1 MSDWDRKQLLVTA
14 DAIKHCI
21 DAVDLPKTAM
31 VVELEKVYDL
41 ANKSAKCVVDASE
54 NLESVRRQLC
64 ATFRKNTLYECDV
77 QEGWSTNC
85 AFMRHN
91 ADR

>member
-1 MSDWDRKQLLVTA
+1 MT

-21 DAVDLPKTAM
+21 DAVDMPKTAM
-31 VVELEKVYDL
+31 VVELEKVYEL
-41 ANKSAKCVVDASE
+41 ASKSAKCVLGASE

-64 ATFRKNTLYECDV
+64 ATCRKNTLYDCDV

>member
-1 MSDWDRKQLLVTA
+1 MSDWDRKQLLAMA
-14 DAIKHCI
+14 DAIKNCI
-21 DAVDLPKTAM
+21 GAVDMPKTVIAQ
-31 VVELEKVYDL
+31 ELEKVYEL
-41 ANKSAKCVVDASE
+41 ANKSSKSVLDASA

-64 ATFRKNTLYECDV
+64 ATCRKNTLYDCDV

>member
-1 MSDWDRKQLLVTA
+1 MSDWDRRQLLAMT

-21 DAVDLPKTAM
+21 DAVDMPKTAM
-31 VVELEKVYDL
+31 VVELEKVYEL
-41 ANKSAKCVVDASE
+41 ASKSAKCVLGASE

-64 ATFRKNTLYECDV
+64 ATCRKNTLYDCDV